1 MREEG
6 DGLSRFLA
14 ETKFTDGALLLVD
27 GRKRMDTMECTGI
40 RTSSPMRVVQSCLK
54 LGSVELTSWPC
65 GSVDCDR
72 TQIESLL
79 EIALVK

>member
-54 LGSVELTSWPC
+54 LGSGADQL
-65 GSVDCDR
+65 
-72 TQIESLL
+72 
-79 EIALVK
+79 ALRERGLRQNSNRKPP

>member
-6 DGLSRFLA
+6 DGLSRFLV

-54 LGSVELTSWPC
+54 LGSGADQLSWQEHELRQTSNQKPASGEC
-65 GSVDCDR
+65 LG
-72 TQIESLL
+72 
-79 EIALVK
+79 